1 MRLSDVVPDG
11 SFVTRRRAVGEAAT
25 VRERVLVVDDDGTG
39 YSRRLKGHDIPIEG
53 RITAVADV
61 FDAPTNERVYRPALP
76 HEEALEIL
84 DQGRGSQFNT
94 IVLDAFYDLLGD
106 AVEPRAT

>member
-25 VRERVLVVDDDGTG
+25 VRERVLVV
-39 YSRRLKGHDIPIEG
+39 
-53 RITAVADV
+53 DV

-106 AVEPRAT
+106 AVEPRAR